1 MKPLSLFLKSTLPG
15 VGLAAL
21 VLLVGLKPVEAERSP
36 CAGLVNPD
44 HKRACF
50 EREFESA
57 DRRLQRVTEAIY
69 EDLGESQRQE
79 LQADALRWAGY
90 RDELCGDPDG
100 LETDGQTALFA
111 CRLELTNERMDYVRR
126 AFSGEGV
133 RSGRAGVYD
142 DGFGGQLTLRSL
154 EGETLQFAID
164 VVRGPTAHI
173 GQISGEIQIQN
184 GEARFESEANCGDRC
199 CTLEFRF
206 FERAVEVTEGE
217 CSEYHG
223 LRAYFDGRYR
233 KIR

>member
-1 MKPLSLFLKSTLPG
+1 MKPLYSYMKSTLSG
-15 VGLAAL
+15 IALAAL
-21 VLLVGLKPVEAERSP
+21 AVGLWPLDAERSP

-69 EDLGESQRQE
+69 EDLGETQREE

-90 RDELCGDPDG
+90 RDELCGDPEGMQTED
-100 LETDGQTALFA
+100 QTALFA

-133 RSGRAGVYD
+133 GPGRTGVYD
-142 DGFGGQLTLRSL
+142 DGFGGQLTLRSS
-154 EGETLQFAID
+154 EAEALQFTID
-164 VVRGPTAHI
+164 VVRGPTAHM
-173 GQISGEIQIQN
+173 GQVSGEIQVRN
-184 GEARFESEANCGDRC
+184 GQARFQSEANCEGNPC

-206 FERAVEVTEGE
+206 FERAVQVTEGN
-217 CSEYHG
+217 CSEFHG
-223 LRAYFDGRYR
+223 LRAYFNGRYR